1 MLNVDDYHSIHVQRR
16 PDTTTTSWA
25 AHMATIVT
33 NPCPNMLA
41 IPRNGALNPK
51 IFDDELIM
59 KHLDDRFITNLGV
72 SYNDRMQDYIGNEC
86 SDDELMVRLTLH
98 SYNDRLVEKKTDRH
112 VQNAILFDFVESN
125 LKGVEDYTKALQI
138 VHDQEPM
145 QAYLSNY
152 AIPIVADWPGQF
164 FIRKAIVHRLNNNE
178 TIPSFITAFLPI
190 MGPLHVSLNGREL
203 VFKENSFLFN
213 DIYKGLFG
221 NRKDLGKK
229 PRPWRI
235 DLILHIMRM
244 AWLDIDDIVYS
255 KFGRTCKNIEFL
267 YLTDLLS
274 NLIPL
279 VLDVYAVHHRE
290 GNWLAYEEACM
301 HCWSDLFLRFD

>member
-1 MLNVDDYHSIHVQRR
+1 
-16 PDTTTTSWA
+16 
-25 AHMATIVT
+25 
-33 NPCPNMLA
+33 

-72 SYNDRMQDYIGNEC
+72 SYNDHMQDYIGNKC

-98 SYNDRLVEKKTDRH
+98 SYNDRLVEKKTDQH

-125 LKGVEDYTKALQI
+125 LKSVEDYTKALQI

-164 FIRKAIVHRLNNNE
+164 FIRKAIVHWLNNNNE

-190 MGPLHVSLNGREL
+190 MGPLHVSLNGHEL
-203 VFKENSFLFN
+203 IFKENSFLFN

-221 NRKDLGKK
+221 NCKDLGKK
-229 PRPWRI
+229 PRPWQI
-235 DLILHIMRM
+235 DLILHIMLM

-255 KFGRTCKNIEFL
+255 NAPSR
-267 YLTDLLS
+267 
-274 NLIPL
+274 
-279 VLDVYAVHHRE
+279 R
-290 GNWLAYEEACM
+290 
-301 HCWSDLFLRFD
+301 

>member
-1 MLNVDDYHSIHVQRR
+1 
-16 PDTTTTSWA
+16 
-25 AHMATIVT
+25 
-33 NPCPNMLA
+33 MLA
-41 IPRNGALNPK
+41 IPRNGASNPK

-59 KHLDDRFITNLGV
+59 KHLDNRFITNLGV

-86 SDDELMVRLTLH
+86 SDDELMIRLTLH
-98 SYNDRLVEKKTDRH
+98 SYND
-112 VQNAILFDFVESN
+112 SN

-152 AIPIVADWPGQF
+152 AIPIVADWP
-164 FIRKAIVHRLNNNE
+164 
-178 TIPSFITAFLPI
+178 AFLPI

-221 NRKDLGKK
+221 NRKNL
-229 PRPWRI
+229 
-235 DLILHIMRM
+235 
-244 AWLDIDDIVYS
+244 DDIVYS

-267 YLTDLLS
+267 YLTNLLS

-290 GNWLAYEEACM
+290 
-301 HCWSDLFLRFD
+301 

>member
-1 MLNVDDYHSIHVQRR
+1 I
-16 PDTTTTSWA
+16 
-25 AHMATIVT
+25 
-33 NPCPNMLA
+33 PC
-41 IPRNGALNPK
+41 NGALNPK

-72 SYNDRMQDYIGNEC
+72 SYNDCMQDYIGNEC
-86 SDDELMVRLTLH
+86 SDDELIVRLALH
-98 SYNDRLVEKKTDRH
+98 SYNDRLVEKKTDWH

-125 LKGVEDYTKALQI
+125 LKSVEDYTKALQI

-145 QAYLSNY
+145 QAYLSNC

-164 FIRKAIVHRLNNNE
+164 FICKAIVNQLNNNNE

-190 MGPLHVSLNGREL
+190 MSPLHVSLNGCEL

-229 PRPWRI
+229 PWPWRI
-235 DLILHIMRM
+235 DLILHIMHM

-267 YLTDLLS
+267 YLTNLLS

-279 VLDVYAVHHRE
+279 VLDVYAVHHQE
-290 GNWLAYEEACM
+290 
-301 HCWSDLFLRFD
+301 

>member
-1 MLNVDDYHSIHVQRR
+1 
-16 PDTTTTSWA
+16 
-25 AHMATIVT
+25 
-33 NPCPNMLA
+33 MLA

-72 SYNDRMQDYIGNEC
+72 SYNDCMQDYIGNEC

-98 SYNDRLVEKKTDRH
+98 SYND
-112 VQNAILFDFVESN
+112 SN

-164 FIRKAIVHRLNNNE
+164 FICKAIVHRLNNNE

-213 DIYKGLFG
+213 NIYKGLFG
-221 NRKDLGKK
+221 NRKDL
-229 PRPWRI
+229 
-235 DLILHIMRM
+235 
-244 AWLDIDDIVYS
+244 DDIVYS
-255 KFGRTCKNIEFL
+255 KFDRTCKNIEFL

-290 GNWLAYEEACM
+290 
-301 HCWSDLFLRFD
+301 

>member
-1 MLNVDDYHSIHVQRR
+1 
-16 PDTTTTSWA
+16 
-25 AHMATIVT
+25 
-33 NPCPNMLA
+33 MLA
-41 IPRNGALNPK
+41 IPRNGASNPK

-59 KHLDDRFITNLGV
+59 KHLDNRFITNLGV

-86 SDDELMVRLTLH
+86 SDDELMERLTLH

-152 AIPIVADWPGQF
+152 AIPIVADWP
-164 FIRKAIVHRLNNNE
+164 
-178 TIPSFITAFLPI
+178 AFLPI
-190 MGPLHVSLNGREL
+190 MGPLHVSLNGHEL

-221 NRKDLGKK
+221 NRKNL
-229 PRPWRI
+229 
-235 DLILHIMRM
+235 
-244 AWLDIDDIVYS
+244 DDIVYS
-255 KFGRTCKNIEFL
+255 KFGRTKNIEFL
-267 YLTDLLS
+267 YLTNLLS

-279 VLDVYAVHHRE
+279 VLDVYAVHH
-290 GNWLAYEEACM
+290 
-301 HCWSDLFLRFD
+301 

>member
-1 MLNVDDYHSIHVQRR
+1 
-16 PDTTTTSWA
+16 
-25 AHMATIVT
+25 
-33 NPCPNMLA
+33 MLA

-59 KHLDDRFITNLGV
+59 KHLDYRFITNLGV
-72 SYNDRMQDYIGNEC
+72 SYNDCMQDYIGNEC
-86 SDDELMVRLTLH
+86 SDDELMERLTLH

-178 TIPSFITAFLPI
+178 TIPSFVTAFLPI

-221 NRKDLGKK
+221 NHKDLGKK
-229 PRPWRI
+229 PQPGSSSC
-235 DLILHIMRM
+235 
-244 AWLDIDDIVYS
+244 VF
-255 KFGRTCKNIEFL
+255 K
-267 YLTDLLS
+267 
-274 NLIPL
+274 
-279 VLDVYAVHHRE
+279 
-290 GNWLAYEEACM
+290 
-301 HCWSDLFLRFD
+301 WS